1 MSEPRA
7 GLKGPALIESR
18 YGTLGSGAR
27 TLTIQDVV
35 YSVDDLLVRMG
46 LNFDDSRA
54 IDAMPLAEGR
64 YLFRYYDGQDQRV
77 VALEFD
83 SEFRSL
89 SEIRAQ
95 FPEWVGDSEYFPQYC
110 GH

>member
-1 MSEPRA
+1 MAE
-7 GLKGPALIESR
+7 LKGPALIESR
-18 YGTLGSGAR
+18 YGPLGGGGQ
-27 TLTIQDVV
+27 TLTIKDAV
-35 YSVDDLLVRMG
+35 YSAAELLVQMG

-54 IDAMPLAEGR
+54 IDVMALPDGR
-64 YLFRYYDGQDQRV
+64 YVFRYYDGQDQRV

-83 SEFRSL
+83 ADFRGL

-95 FPEWVGDSEYFPQYC
+95 FPEWIGDEEYFPQYC

>member
-1 MSEPRA
+1 MA
-7 GLKGPALIESR
+7 GLKGPALMESR
-18 YGTLGSGAR
+18 YGPLGSGVQ
-27 TLTIQDVV
+27 TLTIKGVV
-35 YSVDDLLVRMG
+35 YSVPNLLICMA

-54 IDAMPLAEGR
+54 IDALTLPNGR

-83 SEFRSL
+83 ADFHHLGEV
-89 SEIRAQ
+89 RAQ
-95 FPEWVGDSEYFPQYC
+95 FPEWIGDEEYFPQYC

>member
-1 MSEPRA
+1 MHR
-7 GLKGPALIESR
+7 LTGPELIESR
-18 YGTLGSGAR
+18 YGPLGSGSR
-27 TLTIQDVV
+27 TLTIRGIVH
-35 YSVDDLLVRMG
+35 SVQDLLVRMA

-54 IDAMPLAEGR
+54 IDALTLSDGR

-83 SEFRSL
+83 ADFRPL
-89 SEIRAQ
+89 GEVRAQ
-95 FPEWVGDSEYFPQYC
+95 YPEWIWDEEYYPQYC

>member
-1 MSEPRA
+1 MA

-18 YGTLGSGAR
+18 YGPLGSGGQ
-27 TLTIQDVV
+27 TLAIKDVV
-35 YSVDDLLVRMG
+35 YSVADLLVRMG

-54 IDAMPLAEGR
+54 IDALALPDGR
-64 YLFRYYDGQDQRV
+64 YVFRYYDGQDQRV

-83 SEFRSL
+83 ADFRNL
-89 SEIRAQ
+89 TEVRAQ
-95 FPEWVGDSEYFPQYC
+95 FPEWSGDDEYYPQYC

>member
-1 MSEPRA
+1 MTGSRDA
-7 GLKGPALIESR
+7 ALIESR
-18 YGTLGSGAR
+18 YGPLGSGAQSLAIR
-27 TLTIQDVV
+27 GTV
-35 YSVDDLLVRMG
+35 YSISQLLARMA

-54 IDAMPLAEGR
+54 IDALTLPDER

-83 SEFRSL
+83 ADFRPL
-89 SEIRAQ
+89 GEVRVQ
-95 FPEWVGDSEYFPQYC
+95 YPEWIGDEEYFPQYC